1 MARIVRTPV
10 SRLDIVEILL
20 YLRARNRRA
29 ARLVHQA
36 INNTITF
43 LAEHP
48 GAGQRRDEFAVGL
61 RSFPVNRYRNYLVFY
76 RPCDDGIQVIRVLHG
91 ARDLPKD
98 LKGR

>member
-43 LAEHP
+43 W
-48 GAGQRRDEFAVGL
+48 
-61 RSFPVNRYRNYLVFY
+61 RSIRVPVNGVTNLQSDCEASR
-76 RPCDDGIQVIRVLHG
+76 
-91 ARDLPKD
+91 
-98 LKGR
+98 